1 MKPLAID
8 LEAEPSSEND
18 SEDISSQVASTNSIA
33 TQSVSEPLSLDLTLT
48 FNSTITT
55 EDLPTKDSV
64 GFSISSTSESSNAR
78 ASSSIPRVFPCNFC
92 HRKFFSSQA
101 LGGHQ
106 NAHKRERT
114 LAKRAMR
121 MGVFAERYANLATL
135 PLHGLAFRSL
145 GIEAHSSVHQSF
157 VPPVRSFEFRGS
169 GRRELGHSGM
179 PIFLEDDE
187 TELMWPGSFRRIDE
201 ERLIANSLVNFSE
214 AIPAADIDE
223 RAPDLTLRL

>member
-1 MKPLAID
+1 MKPHAID

-33 TQSVSEPLSLDLTLT
+33 IQSVSEPLSLDLTLT

-55 EDLPTKDSV
+55 EDLPTKDSA

-135 PLHGLAFRSL
+135 PLHGSAFRSL

-169 GRRELGHSGM
+169 GGRELGHLGM

-201 ERLIANSLVNFSE
+201 ERLIANSLVNISE
-214 AIPAADIDE
+214 AAPTADIDE